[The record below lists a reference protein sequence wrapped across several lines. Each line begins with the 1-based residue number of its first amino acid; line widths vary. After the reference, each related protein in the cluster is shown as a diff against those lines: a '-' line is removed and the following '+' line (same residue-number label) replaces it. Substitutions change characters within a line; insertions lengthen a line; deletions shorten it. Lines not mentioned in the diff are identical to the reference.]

1 MHDDRRSM
9 PSVAEILETLFDR
22 HRKPVPPG
30 STRAGRPYSNQE
42 VADWCTARGVE
53 MSQTHVWNLRQ
64 VAKAVDPRVSH
75 LKAIAE
81 FFGYRPAYFLD
92 AEVYWETEAQLGTLP
107 EEGGDEEDLSIP
119 RQAAQARVLMRR
131 VDGLTP
137 AGLALIAGVVD
148 QVAEWEKNHVQDTPE
163 S

>member
-1 MHDDRRSM
+1 M

-22 HRKPVPPG
+22 HRKPAPHG
-30 STRAGRPYSNQE
+30 SKRPGRPYSNQE
-42 VADWCTARGVE
+42 VADSCTAKGVE

-64 VAKAVDPRVSH
+64 VSKAVDPRVSH

-92 AEVYWETEAQLGTLP
+92 PDVYWETEAQLGTLP
-107 EEGGDEEDLSIP
+107 QGSEGDVSIP
-119 RQAAQARVLMRR
+119 HQHAQARVLMRR
-131 VDGLTP
+131 VDGLTT
-137 AGLALIAGVVD
+137 AGLTLIAGVVE
-148 QVAEWEKNHVQDTPE
+148 QVAEWEKKQSHVQDTPG

>member
-1 MHDDRRSM
+1 MQGDQRSM
-9 PSVAEILETLFDR
+9 PSVAEILDVLFDR

-30 STRAGRPYSNQE
+30 SKREAGRPYSNQE

-64 VAKAVDPRVSH
+64 ASKAVDPRVSH
-75 LKAIAE
+75 LKALAA
-81 FFGYRPAYFLD
+81 FFGYGPAYFLD
-92 AEVYWETEAQLGTLP
+92 PQVYWETEAQLGTLP
-107 EEGGDEEDLSIP
+107 KDATNDDLSIP

-148 QVAEWEKNHVQDTPE
+148 QVAEWEKNHVQDSPE
-163 S
+163 A

>member
-1 MHDDRRSM
+1 M
-9 PSVAEILETLFDR
+9 AEILEMLFDR
-22 HRKPVPPG
+22 HRKPVPHG
-30 STRAGRPYSNQE
+30 STRPGRPYSNQE

-64 VAKAVDPRVSH
+64 VSKAVDPRVSH

-92 AEVYWETEAQLGTLP
+92 PEVYWETEAQLGTLSQD
-107 EEGGDEEDLSIP
+107 GDAARDVSIP
-119 RQAAQARVLMRR
+119 HQHAQARVLMRR
-131 VDGLTP
+131 VDGLTA
-137 AGLALIAGVVD
+137 AGLTLIAGVVE
-148 QVAEWEKNHVQDTPE
+148 QVAEWEKQRSHVQDTKE

>member
-1 MHDDRRSM
+1 M
-9 PSVAEILETLFDR
+9 AEILEALFDR
-22 HRKPVPPG
+22 HRKPVPAG
-30 STRAGRPYSNQE
+30 SKRLGRPYSNQE

-64 VAKAVDPRVSH
+64 VSKAVDPRVSH

-92 AEVYWETEAQLGTLP
+92 ADVYWDTEAQLGTLP
-107 EEGGDEEDLSIP
+107 KSGEGDLAIP
-119 RQAAQARVLMRR
+119 TQEAQARVLMRR
-131 VDGLTP
+131 VDGLTQ

-148 QVAEWEKNHVQDTPE
+148 QVAEWEKNQNHVRDTPQ